1 MPEYRV
7 NQIEDVLRNL
17 HESVDGLQ
25 GTVVVSLDGFVVAA
39 HVPALIGPARHD
51 ISSEEARRGNGRRR
65 RSQNPTD
72 SPQVAAMAASIIALS
87 DRVLAQLACGT
98 IGRVLIDGSE
108 GGIIVV
114 PVGSD
119 AALAVMVSHD
129 AKLGLVML
137 ALQRSADQVRHILAR

>member
-7 NQIEDVLRNL
+7 NQIEDVLRSL
-17 HESVDGLQ
+17 HASVEGLQ

-39 HVPALIGPARHD
+39 HLP
-51 ISSEEARRGNGRRR
+51 SGNVRRR
-65 RSQNPTD
+65 RAENPAD

-87 DRVLAQLACGT
+87 DKVLAQLARGS
-98 IGRVLIDGSE
+98 ISRVLIDGSE
-108 GGIIVV
+108 GGIVVV
-114 PVGSD
+114 PTGSD

-137 ALQRSADQVRHILAR
+137 ALRRSAEQVRRILTR

>member
-7 NQIEDVLRNL
+7 NQLEAVLRSL
-17 HESVDGLQ
+17 HESVEGLQ

-39 HVPALIGPARHD
+39 HLP
-51 ISSEEARRGNGRRR
+51 SGNGRHK
-65 RSQNPTD
+65 RSPSAAD

-87 DRVLAQLACGT
+87 DKVLAQLARGS
-98 IGRVLIDGSE
+98 ISRVLIDGSE

-114 PVGSD
+114 PAGAE
-119 AALAVMVSHD
+119 AALAVMVGHD

-137 ALQRSADQVRHILAR
+137 ALQRSAEQVKRILAR

>member
-7 NQIEDVLRNL
+7 NQLEAVLRAL
-17 HESVDGLQ
+17 HESVEGLQ

-39 HVPALIGPARHD
+39 HLP
-51 ISSEEARRGNGRRR
+51 SGNGRRKGA
-65 RSQNPTD
+65 SGAAD
-72 SPQVAAMAASIIALS
+72 SPQVAAMAASIIAIS
-87 DRVLAQLACGT
+87 DKVLAQLARGT
-98 IGRVLIDGSE
+98 ISRVLIDGSE

-114 PVGSD
+114 PAGAE

-137 ALQRSADQVRHILAR
+137 VLQRSAEQVKRILAR